1 MLLLCPLLA
10 GALPARAQQPA
21 QPAQSAQPAQPA
33 HSAQPAQGEQSG
45 QSAQPAAAQPGAGL
59 IGLDLGYFDMYD
71 LRFADAHRV
80 FGAWMTAHPGDPL
93 GPASDAAAFLF
104 SEFERLQVLDLE
116 LFADPD
122 KFDARGRPTPDETT
136 RRNFD
141 QRAAQADALADAIL
155 KNHPN
160 DPDALYSKTLMCG
173 MRANYAA
180 LIDKKDYTA
189 LKWTEQGSK
198 LAKETLDADPR
209 LYDAYIAVGVENYVL
224 SLKPGILKFFLALR
238 GDGTSKEEG
247 IRQLTLCAEK
257 GHFLAP
263 FARMMLAVADMRDGK
278 VPQARQLLNGLSEEF
293 PQNDLYKRQLQK
305 LR

>member
-1 MLLLCPLLA
+1 
-10 GALPARAQQPA
+10 
-21 QPAQSAQPAQPA
+21 
-33 HSAQPAQGEQSG
+33 
-45 QSAQPAAAQPGAGL
+45 
-59 IGLDLGYFDMYD
+59 MYD
-71 LRFADAHRV
+71 LKFEDAHHV
-80 FGAWMTAHPGDPL
+80 FAGWMQAHPQDPL

-116 LFADPD
+116 LFSDPD
-122 KFDARGRPTPDETT
+122 KYDARSRPPSNPEI
-136 RRNFD
+136 RHNFD
-141 QRAAQADALADAIL
+141 LRADQADKLADELL
-155 KNHPN
+155 KR
-160 DPDALYSKTLMCG
+160 DPKNVAALYSKTLMCG

-198 LAKETLDADPR
+198 LAKTTLTIDPQ

-224 SLKPGILKFFLALR
+224 SLKPGILKFFLAMR

-263 FARMMLAVADMRDGK
+263 FARMMLAVADMRDNK
-278 VPQARQLLNGLSEEF
+278 TPQARALLTSLSNEF
-293 PQNDLYKRQLQK
+293 PQNALYKRQLDK
-305 LR
+305 LK